1 MANHNK
7 KKGQRKN
14 NKKNKISLLSS
25 TAAAAA
31 AAAAAVDD
39 SSTSGSSYYDH
50 KNGDNDINNNNINN
64 NNNNNNNNTRNNV
77 SNNMSWTDPSLLRF
91 QIGTKVECNT
101 SKGWSLGEI
110 IKLNYKESDWDHYVP
125 YQIRLIDNNNNNNNN
140 NSSSSN
146 SSKNIEYDDERRIY
160 APMDCNYVIR
170 ESTLLPQWQRRR
182 NRPCQQQIFK
192 NDLSSSSSSSYVA
205 IH

>member
-64 NNNNNNNNTRNNV
+64 NNNNNNNNNTRNNV

-125 YQIRLIDNNNNNNNN
+125 YQIRLIDNYYY
-140 NSSSSN
+140 SN
-146 SSKNIEYDDERRIY
+146 SNEIYGNDERRIY
-160 APMDCNYVIR
+160 APMDCDYTIR
-170 ESTLLPQWQRRR
+170 KSALLPQWQRRR
-182 NRPCQQQIFK
+182 KRPCQQQIFK
-192 NDLSSSSSSSYVA
+192 NDLSSDVVIQFSKKNN
-205 IH
+205 

>member
-50 KNGDNDINNNNINN
+50 KNGDNDINNNNINNN

-125 YQIRLIDNNNNNNNN
+125 YQIRLIDNNNNNNN
-140 NSSSSN
+140 SSSSN